1 MFSLFI
7 CGQYLSIYNDGDI
20 VRRTQTAFRTELSEA
35 VAEMKILISG
45 SHGLVGNALIK
56 SLEAQNHEVFQL
68 VRRLPDSESEIEWN
82 PDRYSIAIARLDGF
96 DAVIHLAGESIAEG
110 RWTEEKKR
118 RIRDSR
124 VKGTKL
130 LSDALANLTSPPKTL
145 ICASAIGYYGDRGE
159 EVLTEQ
165 SPPGKDFLSEVCVEW
180 EQATQLASEKGIR
193 VVNARFG
200 IILSEDGG
208 ALAKMLTPFR
218 LGIGGRIGSGNQWM
232 SWIALDDVIG
242 GIEYALTNES
252 LRGPVNFVAPTPVRN
267 MEFTKVLGKVLSR
280 PTIFPVPEFGV
291 RLAFGEMGDALLLS
305 SQRVEPQR
313 LKTAGYP
320 FKYEVLGPALR
331 HVIAK

>member
-1 MFSLFI
+1 
-7 CGQYLSIYNDGDI
+7 
-20 VRRTQTAFRTELSEA
+20 
-35 VAEMKILISG
+35 MKILISG
-45 SHGLVGNALIK
+45 SHGLVGSALTK
-56 SLEAQNHEVFQL
+56 SLSAQDHEVFQL

-82 PDRYSIAIARLDGF
+82 PDRYSIAIARLEGF

-110 RWTEEKKR
+110 RWTDEKKQ

-145 ICASAIGYYGDRGE
+145 ICASAIGYYGDRGD

-165 SPPGKDFLSEVCVEW
+165 SPPGEDFLSEVCVEW

-218 LGIGGRIGSGNQWM
+218 IGIGGRIGSGKQWM

-242 GIEYALTNES
+242 GIEYALANES

-267 MEFTKVLGKVLSR
+267 IEFTKVLGKVLSR
-280 PTIFPVPEFGV
+280 PTLFPVPEFGV
-291 RLAFGEMGDALLLS
+291 RLAFGEMADALLLS

-313 LKTAGYP
+313 LKAAGYP

-331 HVIAK
+331 HVLSN